1 MDNFGIYIII
11 TNPTLPYEKIAEIC
25 VEKEIRMLQLREKTL
40 SDRKII
46 KIGKLIKSI
55 TKGSKTNFVI
65 NDRPDIAAICEADYV
80 HLGQDDLDIDEVRR
94 LFPNL
99 KIGLSTH
106 SIQQAKEAL
115 AKNPDYIAF
124 GPIYST
130 NAKAK
135 PDPPVGTNLL
145 NEVVSMSSIPVVAI
159 GGIFPE
165 NIQEIIKA
173 GAKNFAMIRYFMGTP
188 DLKAKIDFLNSILN
202 KQESMFNN
210 NYELV

>member
-1 MDNFGIYIII
+1 MIENFGIYIII
-11 TNPTLPYEKIAEIC
+11 TNPTLPYARIAEIC

-40 SDRKII
+40 PDKEII
-46 KIGKLIKSI
+46 KIGKLIKNI
-55 TKGSKTNFVI
+55 TQGSKTNFVI

-80 HLGQDDLDIDEVRR
+80 HLGQDDMKIDEVRR

-135 PDPPVGTNLL
+135 PDPPVGTGLL
-145 NEVVSMSSIPVVAI
+145 AQVVKMSAVPVVAI

-165 NIQEIIKA
+165 NIREIINA
-173 GAKNFAMIRYFMGTP
+173 GAKSFAFIRYFMSTS
-188 DLKAKIDFLNSILN
+188 DLDKKIDLLNGIIA
-202 KQESMFNN
+202 KA
-210 NYELV
+210 